1 MRETPRPYQ
10 VYRHFKG
17 AYYQVICVASHSETE
32 EKLVIYRPLFE
43 ETDHVCARPLEMF
56 LSEVDHEKYPDV
68 KQKWR
73 FALATGPFKGSGAKH
88 KSEPPVSEEPASRKD
103 EENAENAENAD
114 SAENAGNEEDAGSE
128 ENAGSAENAGSE
140 ENAGSAENAD
150 DTENA
155 PAFLDRFL
163 DADTYEKKL
172 DVFTGMWKTIEEQD
186 IDNAALVM
194 DIQLNGETVEDKYK
208 EMLNCLKMRARYEST
223 RLR

>member
-56 LSEVDHEKYPDV
+56 LSEVDHEKYPDA

-88 KSEPPVSEEPASRKD
+88 KSGATVSEEPVAGKD
-103 EENAENAENAD
+103 
-114 SAENAGNEEDAGSE
+114 
-128 ENAGSAENAGSE
+128 
-140 ENAGSAENAD
+140 AD
-150 DTENA
+150 DA
-155 PAFLDRFL
+155 DDAAAFLDRFL

-194 DIQLNGETVEDKYK
+194 DIRLNGETVEDKYK

>member
-114 SAENAGNEEDAGSE
+114 SAENAGSE
-128 ENAGSAENAGSE
+128 ENAGSA
-140 ENAGSAENAD
+140 
-150 DTENA
+150 ENA

>member
-114 SAENAGNEEDAGSE
+114 SAENAGSE
-128 ENAGSAENAGSE
+128 
-140 ENAGSAENAD
+140 ENAD